1 MFLRNDVKQSLLT
14 KIPFVIV
21 CFQAEGFLRKGLL
34 LKPPD
39 TYSRLLLVQLY
50 LIKVINYPF
59 LYFSLTRNANSGGGG
74 KTSVHGL
81 PS

>member
-50 LIKVINYPF
+50 LIKVIN
-59 LYFSLTRNANSGGGG
+59 
-74 KTSVHGL
+74 
-81 PS
+81 